1 MMKKKL
7 LAVLLCL
14 TLATGLL
21 PTTVWAAETG
31 CLKHKEYTVRGANF
45 NENTVVETLPSCNS
59 FSPKI
64 GNSINTLLWGA
75 LLFLAAAPLLEL
87 LLLRSPKIL
96 RRFCLAD
103 LYLVNCANWF
113 IPFGRALEE
122 YFA

>member
-14 TLATGLL
+14 TLAAGLL

-59 FSPKI
+59 LSPKI
-64 GNSINTLLWGA
+64 GSSINTLLWGA
-75 LLFLAAAPLLEL
+75 LLFCQQRHCGNYYYCEAL
-87 LLLRSPKIL
+87 K
-96 RRFCLAD
+96 FCAGF
-103 LYLVNCANWF
+103 V
-113 IPFGRALEE
+113 
-122 YFA
+122 

>member
-1 MMKKKL
+1 MKGLEENLFEDRVASLKTAFYGL
-7 LAVLLCL
+7 VFAEL
-14 TLATGLL
+14 T
-21 PTTVWAAETG
+21 
-31 CLKHKEYTVRGANF
+31 YNANF

-59 FSPKI
+59 LSPKI
-64 GNSINTLLWGA
+64 GSSINTLLWGA
-75 LLFLAAAPLLEL
+75 LLFLSAAPLLEL